1 MGDPSARVFEVFLII
16 SQSLLAWKLGASAVT
31 TNQLLRHPHRPHLSH
46 TTAAAT
52 ASCQA
57 SFTAAPSSTPPY
69 PIADPYGD
77 HALGCPRSLPCRTIF
92 TRHPHSASG
101 RRLRYLSDG
110 QKTWFILPC
119 SHYSV
124 DDPWLLSTSKEPSL
138 SNSNSTLKYL
148 IVFICKFGI
157 RRDAGYRLFTELI
170 LDSILD
176 VVNLGT

>member
-1 MGDPSARVFEVFLII
+1 METRRLFSHHQPAPATPPLHPP
-16 SQSLLAWKLGASAVT
+16 T
-31 TNQLLRHPHRPHLSH
+31 TYYCRN
-46 TTAAAT
+46 
-52 ASCQA
+52 CQA
-57 SFTAAPSSTPPY
+57 SFTAAPSSTPPC

-92 TRHPHSASG
+92 TRHPHSASD

-170 LDSILD
+170 LDSILN